1 MKMIEK
7 SRRNRLLGVLSMLWV
22 QIIFRV
28 QHRKKARQARQ
39 GTSTMSVSSARVVLN
54 EALPSSSH
62 SIAAE
67 RGRERSNSPV
77 LSPYIKDPVNVDGS
91 HNLIR
96 NDALRFFWRT
106 FVSPRES
113 IRKLNFISKLS
124 THLAAPNNRRN
135 VENGS
140 YPSPPYGYGL
150 CETEIVL
157 LLRGSP
163 RGMLDDILSS
173 IDLDNTGIVTAIK
186 LDLATS
192 AIPPQMSMR
201 DTLLFL
207 AHQRGKKVVLPPLA
221 FPSIA
226 TQLVKVVSA
235 VVPPTDNNDASYSEE
250 DKEDR
255 FHYRRKLND
264 LVSRSQAMADNICQ
278 LDLFRFGC
286 VEYNL
291 THDTVQI
298 QLEAL
303 MMRGCGWGL
312 VFGDAGVGKTGR
324 ILAACRSVL
333 RQQLVFNDEEENDNE
348 EEEEG
353 GEDDDEVEEQKKV
366 ERERLGAPGGSVLYV
381 DLRGAQ
387 SKGEVL
393 AALAHQL
400 GVTEGGGV
408 RGAEEAEQRVVRMLG
423 ALDPGSVLVV
433 NTRYHPFTHPFTPS
447 HIPFYILS
455 HTLLHLLHSHYTPS
469 PTLSPTPTPTLSHTH
484 SLTPTHALTL
494 SPTLSPTHSH
504 THPH

>member
-1 MKMIEK
+1 
-7 SRRNRLLGVLSMLWV
+7 
-22 QIIFRV
+22 
-28 QHRKKARQARQ
+28 
-39 GTSTMSVSSARVVLN
+39 MSVSSARVVLN

-62 SIAAE
+62 SISAE
-67 RGRERSNSPV
+67 RERVRERSNSPV

-135 VENGS
+135 AVDGS
-140 YPSPPYGYGL
+140 YPFPPYGYGL

-186 LDLATS
+186 LDIATS
-192 AIPPQMSMR
+192 SIPTQMSLR

-207 AHQRGKKVVLPPLA
+207 AHQRGKKVILPPLA

-226 TQLVKVVSA
+226 TQLSKVVSTI
-235 VVPPTDNNDASYSEE
+235 VPPTDSDTSYSEE
-250 DKEDR
+250 DKDDR

-278 LDLFRFGC
+278 MDLFRFGS
-286 VEYNL
+286 VEYHL
-291 THDTVQI
+291 THDAVQN

-333 RQQLVFNDEEENDNE
+333 RQQLMFNDEEENDREEEENE
-348 EEEEG
+348 EEEEH
-353 GEDDDEVEEQKKV
+353 KKV
-366 ERERLGAPGGSVLYV
+366 EHERSCAPGGSVLYV
-381 DLRGAQ
+381 DLRGSQ

-393 AALAHQL
+393 AALARQL

-423 ALDPGSVLVV
+423 ALDPGSVLVGY
-433 NTRYHPFTHPFTPS
+433 TLCHPFIHLFAPSHTPS
-447 HIPFYILS
+447 HISFHIPS
-455 HTLLHLLHSHYTPS
+455 HTSSYA
-469 PTLSPTPTPTLSHTH
+469 LSPFPQ
-484 SLTPTHALTL
+484 SLTLL
-494 SPTLSPTHSH
+494 SNLCSSILLRFSTM
-504 THPH
+504 